1 MANYTPE
8 NVLHREKP
16 GEVFA
21 QVCLGETYA
30 SEITEETGIDRS
42 MVSEILSSLEKKGFI
57 TVSRRSQA
65 KYYVLDQHGIAEHV
79 IEQFTEAYSVDIFG
93 KHEQLNFDEPLKREE
108 LNSPMADFIEN
119 YLSAKYKIERHDI
132 RPADTVSVDELTS
145 FFIYAFIYGLLNSN
159 GFRSNV
165 DELFGVPEEV
175 TKLMFVCIGKEGS
188 SVKKYKK
195 YMSH

>member
-65 KYYVLDQHGIAEHV
+65 KYYVLDQRGIAEHV
-79 IEQFTEAYSVDIFG
+79 IEQFTEAYSEDIFG
-93 KHEQLNFDEPLKREE
+93 KHEQLNFDEPLKR
-108 LNSPMADFIEN
+108 
-119 YLSAKYKIERHDI
+119 DI

-145 FFIYAFIYGLLNSN
+145 FFIYAYIHSTMNL
-159 GFRSNV
+159 SNV
-165 DELFGVPEEV
+165 GELFGIPAKVHR
-175 TKLMFVCIGKEGS
+175 LMFVCINKEGS

-195 YMSH
+195 YMSP